1 MKQMEVSKQS
11 QQEVRFVVLSQEDIQ
26 QIAILAAKEGVAA
39 YKKEQEVRLSERT
52 EKVRNSAKMLLQHY
66 RKLKRME
73 DTSIYDIDTITDPT
87 LSEIFEHILD
97 ECRRGEFHLS
107 SIKKNRLITGII
119 LNHVDVQLENYKKEC
134 SRSNIPD
141 IQRRYRIVKRMYLDE
156 TPIKAEEVAEE
167 ENIEKTSVYR
177 TLEKAYDDLTALF
190 FGVEGLDV
198 ATYRKK
204 KRMEKRELRKNKIQN
219 GAKKMQ

>member
-1 MKQMEVSKQS
+1 MKQIEVSKQS

-39 YKKEQEVRLSERT
+39 YKKEQEIRLSERT

-66 RKLKRME
+66 RKLKRMK

-87 LSEIFEHILD
+87 LSEIFEQILD

-141 IQRRYRIVKRMYLDE
+141 IQRRYRIVKRIYLDE
-156 TPIKAEEVAEE
+156 TPMKPEEVAEE

-204 KRMEKRELRKNKIQN
+204 KRMEKQELRKNKI
-219 GAKKMQ
+219 

>member
-1 MKQMEVSKQS
+1 MKVSKQS

-39 YKKEQEVRLSERT
+39 YKKEQEIRLSEQT
-52 EKVRNSAKMLLQHY
+52 EKVRNSAKMLLRHY

-167 ENIEKTSVYR
+167 ENINKSNIYR
-177 TLEKAYDDLTALF
+177 TLERAYDDLTVLF
-190 FGVEGLDV
+190 FGVEGLDI
-198 ATYRKK
+198 AEYK
-204 KRMEKRELRKNKIQN
+204 KRRYTERQNRIQENRKMY
-219 GAKKMQ
+219 AKKMH

>member
-1 MKQMEVSKQS
+1 MKQIEVSKQS

-26 QIAILAAKEGVAA
+26 QIAILAAKEGITA
-39 YKKEQEVRLSERT
+39 YKKEQEIRLSERT

-66 RKLKRME
+66 RKLKRMK

-87 LSEIFEHILD
+87 LSEIFEQILD

-141 IQRRYRIVKRMYLDE
+141 IQRRYRIVKRIYLDE
-156 TPIKAEEVAEE
+156 TPMKPEEVAEE

-204 KRMEKRELRKNKIQN
+204 KRMEKQELRKNKI
-219 GAKKMQ
+219 

>member
-1 MKQMEVSKQS
+1 MEVSKQS

-39 YKKEQEVRLSERT
+39 YKKEQEIWLSERT

-66 RKLKRME
+66 RKLKRMK

-87 LSEIFEHILD
+87 LSEIFEQILD

-141 IQRRYRIVKRMYLDE
+141 IQRRYRIVKRIYLDE
-156 TPIKAEEVAEE
+156 TPMKPEEVAEE

-204 KRMEKRELRKNKIQN
+204 KRMEKQELRKNKI
-219 GAKKMQ
+219 

>member
-1 MKQMEVSKQS
+1 MEVSKQS

>member
-1 MKQMEVSKQS
+1 MEVSKQS

-39 YKKEQEVRLSERT
+39 YKKEQEIWLSERT

-66 RKLKRME
+66 RKLKRMK

-87 LSEIFEHILD
+87 LSEIFEQILD

-141 IQRRYRIVKRMYLDE
+141 IQRRYRIVKRIYLDE
-156 TPIKAEEVAEE
+156 TPMKPEEVAEE

-204 KRMEKRELRKNKIQN
+204 KRMEKQELRKNKIQN